1 MKFIPDVDQME
12 YHHGVTFGQLVNQEP
27 RLERLLWE
35 ARKVGATCRSQA
47 DVLQAFA
54 TVRNQLSELIGFSS
68 RHRVHRLLG
77 SVGAYEVAY
86 WKLFHAIAD
95 LVPGATRLD
104 QMAFGEGSAAPEEVR
119 ALAASA

>member
-1 MKFIPDVDQME
+1 MKFIPDVDEME
-12 YHHGVTFGQLVNQEP
+12 HLHGVTFGRLVNQEP

-47 DVLQAFA
+47 DVLAAFD

-68 RHRVHRLLG
+68 PHRVHRLLG

-95 LVPGATRLD
+95 LVPGATRFD
-104 QMAFGEGSAAPEEVR
+104 RVASSEASAGPEEVCVI
-119 ALAASA
+119 ALSA

>member
-95 LVPGATRLD
+95 LVPGATSFD
-104 QMAFGEGSAAPEEVR
+104 GAASG
-119 ALAASA
+119 AASATPEKIGVLASSA